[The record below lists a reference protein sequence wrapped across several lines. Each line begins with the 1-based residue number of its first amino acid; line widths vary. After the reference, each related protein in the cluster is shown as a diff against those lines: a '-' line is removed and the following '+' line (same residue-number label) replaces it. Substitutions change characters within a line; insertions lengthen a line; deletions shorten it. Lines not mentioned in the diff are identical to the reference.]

1 MITNCEKMDILKF
14 VINSLEE
21 ATMFSAQDFMRGEG
35 LSEEEINMFY
45 DNNLFNFSLALRI
58 IEEFSDNSDQ
68 DPRELLKG
76 EGFSEEE
83 INYILSE
90 SETYINVKDF
100 QKNI

>member
-1 MITNCEKMDILKF
+1 MINNGEKMDILRF
-14 VINSLEE
+14 VVNSLEE
-21 ATMFSAQDFMRGEG
+21 STMFSAQEFMRGEG

-68 DPRELLKG
+68 NPRELLEG

-90 SETYINVKDF
+90 AETYIKIKDF